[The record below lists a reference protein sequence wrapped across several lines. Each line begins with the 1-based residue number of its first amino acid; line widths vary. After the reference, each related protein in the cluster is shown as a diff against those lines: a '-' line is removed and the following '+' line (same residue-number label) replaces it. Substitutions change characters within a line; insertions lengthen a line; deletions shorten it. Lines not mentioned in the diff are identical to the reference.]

1 MLKQVFH
8 TALNNLTE
16 VDVVIIAIGIITLLL
31 IFFLYGVKRSI
42 GTKRKLDVK
51 LLNSCLFF
59 SGMYQWGIDVC
70 PLLGTFGTVVSLI
83 NSAMNPAELQSSFL
97 YALTSTFWGLVAA
110 VVCRFVDSLFRIDGY
125 FEAMKVEN

>member
-70 PLLGTFGTVVSLI
+70 PLLGTFGTVVSDKFRDEPRRITEQFFVCADFYVLGACSCCCMQI
-83 NSAMNPAELQSSFL
+83 CGKFISA
-97 YALTSTFWGLVAA
+97 
-110 VVCRFVDSLFRIDGY
+110 
-125 FEAMKVEN
+125 